1 MPPGRRGLH
10 IKKKRRPPCSRR
22 GGRRRRRPRRTA
34 PRWGRPRGRR
44 PRRPRSRR
52 PRPRPTTEVR
62 PRSRSRSPER
72 PKTAAPFYGPRSRLP
87 ERPRSASPVGRNP
100 YSPRG
105 RNSVEAGWNPCFN
118 HVVVKNKPLDPQP
131 YGPPPPTKPKA
142 VRLDGVPQ
150 HLHPGSRRAAET
162 AKKIKKY
169 RRQRRRIAAAAEA
182 RVEALKERRAPWEA
196 SFAYPRGDAA
206 NRNAPRKQA
215 RPATAQPA
223 RPAADAA
230 KKRPATAGAGRSPIR
245 VDLARPFESHPI
257 RIEPPARQPGTRD
270 HLADKKN
277 SYRAKLAKPP
287 RFGPKVHA
295 AIAEEMYK
303 TI

>member
-1 MPPGRRGLH
+1 M
-10 IKKKRRPPCSRR
+10 
-22 GGRRRRRPRRTA
+22 
-34 PRWGRPRGRR
+34 
-44 PRRPRSRR
+44 
-52 PRPRPTTEVR
+52 
-62 PRSRSRSPER
+62 
-72 PKTAAPFYGPRSRLP
+72 
-87 ERPRSASPVGRNP
+87 
-100 YSPRG
+100 
-105 RNSVEAGWNPCFN
+105 
-118 HVVVKNKPLDPQP
+118 
-131 YGPPPPTKPKA
+131 
-142 VRLDGVPQ
+142 
-150 HLHPGSRRAAET
+150 HPGSRRAAET

-196 SFAYPRGDAA
+196 SFAYPRGDSA

-215 RPATAQPA
+215 RPATAQPT

-230 KKRPATAGAGRSPIR
+230 KKRPATAGAARSPIR
-245 VDLARPFESHPI
+245 VDYNPGR
-257 RIEPPARQPGTRD
+257 EPPPRQAGTRD

>member
-1 MPPGRRGLH
+1 
-10 IKKKRRPPCSRR
+10 
-22 GGRRRRRPRRTA
+22 
-34 PRWGRPRGRR
+34 
-44 PRRPRSRR
+44 
-52 PRPRPTTEVR
+52 
-62 PRSRSRSPER
+62 
-72 PKTAAPFYGPRSRLP
+72 
-87 ERPRSASPVGRNP
+87 
-100 YSPRG
+100 
-105 RNSVEAGWNPCFN
+105 
-118 HVVVKNKPLDPQP
+118 
-131 YGPPPPTKPKA
+131 

-196 SFAYPRGDAA
+196 SFAYPRGDSA

-215 RPATAQPA
+215 RPATAQPT

-230 KKRPATAGAGRSPIR
+230 KKRPATAGAARSPIR
-245 VDLARPFESHPI
+245 VDLARPPESHPI

>member
-1 MPPGRRGLH
+1 M
-10 IKKKRRPPCSRR
+10 
-22 GGRRRRRPRRTA
+22 
-34 PRWGRPRGRR
+34 
-44 PRRPRSRR
+44 
-52 PRPRPTTEVR
+52 
-62 PRSRSRSPER
+62 
-72 PKTAAPFYGPRSRLP
+72 
-87 ERPRSASPVGRNP
+87 
-100 YSPRG
+100 
-105 RNSVEAGWNPCFN
+105 
-118 HVVVKNKPLDPQP
+118 
-131 YGPPPPTKPKA
+131 
-142 VRLDGVPQ
+142 RLDGVPQ

-206 NRNAPRKQA
+206 NRHAPRKQA
-215 RPATAQPA
+215 RPATAAPPRA
-223 RPAADAA
+223 RPGT
-230 KKRPATAGAGRSPIR
+230 RRRSGPATAGAGRSPIR
-245 VDLARPFESHPI
+245 VDLARPPESHPI
-257 RIEPPARQPGTRD
+257 RIEPPPRQAGTRD

>member
-1 MPPGRRGLH
+1 M
-10 IKKKRRPPCSRR
+10 
-22 GGRRRRRPRRTA
+22 
-34 PRWGRPRGRR
+34 
-44 PRRPRSRR
+44 
-52 PRPRPTTEVR
+52 
-62 PRSRSRSPER
+62 
-72 PKTAAPFYGPRSRLP
+72 
-87 ERPRSASPVGRNP
+87 
-100 YSPRG
+100 
-105 RNSVEAGWNPCFN
+105 
-118 HVVVKNKPLDPQP
+118 
-131 YGPPPPTKPKA
+131 
-142 VRLDGVPQ
+142 RLDGVPQ

-196 SFAYPRGDAA
+196 SFAYPRGDSA

-223 RPAADAA
+223 RAAADAA
-230 KKRPATAGAGRSPIR
+230 KKRPATAGAARSPIR
-245 VDLARPFESHPI
+245 VDYNPGRLESHPI
-257 RIEPPARQPGTRD
+257 RIEPPPRQAGTRD

-287 RFGPKVHA
+287 KFGPKVHA

>member
-1 MPPGRRGLH
+1 M
-10 IKKKRRPPCSRR
+10 
-22 GGRRRRRPRRTA
+22 
-34 PRWGRPRGRR
+34 
-44 PRRPRSRR
+44 
-52 PRPRPTTEVR
+52 
-62 PRSRSRSPER
+62 
-72 PKTAAPFYGPRSRLP
+72 
-87 ERPRSASPVGRNP
+87 
-100 YSPRG
+100 
-105 RNSVEAGWNPCFN
+105 
-118 HVVVKNKPLDPQP
+118 
-131 YGPPPPTKPKA
+131 
-142 VRLDGVPQ
+142 
-150 HLHPGSRRAAET
+150 
-162 AKKIKKY
+162 
-169 RRQRRRIAAAAEA
+169 
-182 RVEALKERRAPWEA
+182 PWEA

-230 KKRPATAGAGRSPIR
+230 KQRPATAGAGRSPIR
-245 VDLARPFESHPI
+245 VDLARPPESHPI